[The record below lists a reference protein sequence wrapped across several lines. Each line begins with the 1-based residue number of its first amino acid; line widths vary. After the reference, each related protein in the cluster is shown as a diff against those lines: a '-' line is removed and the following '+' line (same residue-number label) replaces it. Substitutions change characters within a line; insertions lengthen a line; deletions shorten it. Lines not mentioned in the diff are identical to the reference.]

1 MLEKKHLV
9 IIGHGSQSQTW
20 NKAVFSFCDE
30 MKNHLTCSGPFSDIS
45 LCFLEHGKPSIPD
58 HLHVVCDTT
67 HDDILAIPL
76 FLTVTQ
82 HVQHDIPKEIEKMAA
97 YRCCVDGKRVY
108 EHNGRAI
115 TLAPPPAS
123 YELLAEN
130 IVNRFI
136 RYEINSKV
144 GILIVYYGTKR
155 FMPAWEELA
164 ENVNEHVSLF
174 LPGLLTGYVYCGEA
188 ADFSPAPLV
197 KRMKEMHPCVE
208 QIVLIPALLS
218 VGAIQT
224 SVIPKAIEQS
234 GLQSKIFYK
243 NDAVLPDPFLVKKI
257 YVYASSIKKHL
268 S

>member
-1 MLEKKHLV
+1 MTLMLEKKHLV

-136 RYEINSKV
+136 RYEITGLG
-144 GILIVYYGTKR
+144 GIGRKCKR
-155 FMPAWEELA
+155 TCFF
-164 ENVNEHVSLF
+164 V
-174 LPGLLTGYVYCGEA
+174 LTGLADRVCVLRRSCGFLSRPPGQAHEGNA
-188 ADFSPAPLV
+188 SMRRANSIDSRIALCWRHSDIRHPQSHRTIGAP
-197 KRMKEMHPCVE
+197 K
-208 QIVLIPALLS
+208 QNLL
-218 VGAIQT
+218 Q
-224 SVIPKAIEQS
+224 K
-234 GLQSKIFYK
+234 
-243 NDAVLPDPFLVKKI
+243 
-257 YVYASSIKKHL
+257 
-268 S
+268 